1 MTVLGNVAATTASM
15 GSLDFSI
22 VPSPCNS
29 GIAVPPKSKVD
40 RATRNKAGGSN
51 VGGSRTSPKK
61 KATKPPQNT
70 TLAKEVRHDDS
81 SAHPMMKTRSATS
94 KKFLVV
100 FEVDHVL
107 CQILE
112 NEQRDLGSLACEN
125 FEKVEGVVV
134 AIRWSSMRLIKDCMS
149 KFMVG
154 FYSSLPVDILA
165 GIVNI
170 LLRDIPERPLFT
182 WSRADC
188 VETKIPH
195 PENPELMLVM
205 KDLEKVYKKVK
216 GPMAFTRNNTIL
228 LDSNVLETVYIPASN
243 VVHPK
248 KWGNSDFE
256 KSYLKKT
263 VWGYLMGLDRYDDVA
278 TYTGA
283 HELEGEPRMSSSHVY
298 WRDVAP
304 FSYSS

>member
-1 MTVLGNVAATTASM
+1 MTVLGNVAATAAKI
-15 GSLDFSI
+15 GSLDFSSG
-22 VPSPCNS
+22 PSPTNS
-29 GIAVPPKSKVD
+29 GIGVPVKSKVD
-40 RATRNKAGGSN
+40 RAKRNKPGGSN
-51 VGGSRTSPKK
+51 VGGSRTSPRK
-61 KATKPPQNT
+61 KATQPQNAT
-70 TLAKEVRHDDS
+70 IAKEVRVNDS

-100 FEVDHVL
+100 FEVEHVL
-107 CQILE
+107 CQILRS
-112 NEQRDLGSLACEN
+112 EQRDLGSLECEK
-125 FEKVEGVVV
+125 FEKIEDAVV
-134 AIRWSSMRLIKDCMS
+134 AIRWSSMKLIKDCMS

-154 FYSSLPVDILA
+154 FYSSLPVGILV
-165 GIVNI
+165 GVVNI

-188 VETKIPH
+188 LETKVPH

-205 KDLEKVYKKVK
+205 KDLEKVYKRVK
-216 GPMAFTRNNTIL
+216 GPMAFSRKNTIL
-228 LDSNVLETVYIPASN
+228 LDSSVLETICIPASN

-248 KWGNSDFE
+248 KWGKSDFE
-256 KSYLKKT
+256 KTYLKRT
-263 VWGYLMGLDRYDDVA
+263 VWDYLMGLDRYDDVP